1 MVYLRL
7 FFAFIEYTFQIRR
20 RKEEEEYKEKTK
32 KYEEKTTRYPSGPRW
47 RGPKITVRIGGKVIA
62 LLFILFLL
70 FCIVG
75 VVFTQV
81 QRVSNAYYFN
91 GFIQSRSGLPFNHS
105 IPDSQVRLVTEELA
119 ISVARRH
126 MSEFG
131 SNMRALDTHI
141 TKTLEGK
148 LVWIA
153 VIGSTN
159 VLAENY
165 VKGFILIDATDP
177 VAVPEIVHKEFAVGD
192 GLWWDRNIIFRS
204 YSSENANSYGVAYPS
219 WNPTTGELVY
229 IVARYEVGFD
239 LIRRY
244 KGLIIYDSE
253 GKIVYDYTTLTSV
266 PNWVTQVYD
275 ENWMENMINEWG
287 GFRRGAAFDYW
298 SGGFLWIVPPSR
310 ERVEMSEDT
319 RYIVD
324 PETEDIIAM
333 VMVNP
338 VASER
343 TLAGVFKATRQGI
356 FFYDY
361 SQEEYISGITAEDI
375 VGGKLPKPATGLYD
389 TEMPLLYP
397 VEVSSGT
404 FRLAW
409 YVPIYWREG
418 TRAPDETII
427 LAGFAIIDARD
438 INNVAINMAGG
449 GLTSEQLVRETRLDF
464 TRLFGAVTYVR
475 LDTTVLNKTEYVRD
489 GTTHVILHVA
499 NSTYPWIE
507 ATPNDL
513 SSQQWYELLITE
525 KNNHILA
532 NIEKREEIWTIVS
545 FDNLN
550 IP

>member
-7 FFAFIEYTFQIRR
+7 FFALIEYVFQIVRR
-20 RKEEEEYKEKTK
+20 REEEVEKEEKS
-32 KYEEKTTRYPSGPRW
+32 RYYTYRPRW
-47 RGPKITVRIGGKVIA
+47 RGPRIKVRISGKVVA
-62 LLFILFLL
+62 LLFIVFLL
-70 FCIVG
+70 FSIVG
-75 VVFTQV
+75 IVFTQV

-91 GFIQSRSGLPFNHS
+91 DFIQSGSGLPFNHL
-105 IPDSQVRLVTEELA
+105 IDDSQVRLVTEELA

-131 SNMRALDTHI
+131 SNMRVLDTHI
-141 TKTLEGK
+141 TKTLDGK
-148 LVWIA
+148 LVWVA

-177 VAVPEIVHKEFAVGD
+177 VAVPEIVHREFMVGD
-192 GLWWDRNIIFRS
+192 GLWWDRNVVFRS
-204 YSSENANSYGVAYPS
+204 YSSENTNSYGVAYPS

-253 GKIVYDYTTLTSV
+253 GKIIYDYTTLTSV

-324 PETEDIIAM
+324 PDTEDIIAM

-338 VASER
+338 VASQR

-375 VGGKLPKPATGLYD
+375 VEGKLPKPATGLYD
-389 TEMPLLYP
+389 AEMPLLYP
-397 VEVSSGT
+397 VEVSSSDP
-404 FRLAW
+404 RLAW

-418 TRAPDETII
+418 TRAPDETIY

-464 TRLFGAVTYVR
+464 IRLFGAVTYVT
-475 LDTTVLNKTEYVRD
+475 LDTTVLNKTEYVRA
-489 GTTHVILHVA
+489 GTTHVVLHVE

-507 ATPNDL
+507 ATSNDL

-525 KNNHILA
+525 KGSHILA

>member
-1 MVYLRL
+1 ML
-7 FFAFIEYTFQIRR
+7 FNR
-20 RKEEEEYKEKTK
+20 
-32 KYEEKTTRYPSGPRW
+32 
-47 RGPKITVRIGGKVIA
+47 
-62 LLFILFLL
+62 
-70 FCIVG
+70 
-75 VVFTQV
+75 
-81 QRVSNAYYFN
+81 
-91 GFIQSRSGLPFNHS
+91 S

-119 ISVARRH
+119 VSVARRH

-131 SNMRALDTHI
+131 SNMRVLDTHI
-141 TKTLEGK
+141 TKTPQGK
-148 LVWIA
+148 LVWVA
-153 VIGSTN
+153 VIASTN

-177 VAVPEIVHKEFAVGD
+177 VAVPEIVHKEFMVGD

-204 YSSENANSYGVAYPS
+204 YSSENAESFGVAYPS
-219 WNPTTGELVY
+219 WSPSGELVY
-229 IVARYEVGFD
+229 IVARYEVEFD

-244 KGLIIYDSE
+244 KGLIIYNSE
-253 GKIVYDYTTLTSV
+253 GKVIYDYTTLSSV
-266 PNWVTQVYD
+266 PTWVTQVYD
-275 ENWMENMINEWG
+275 ENWMEHMINEWG
-287 GFRRGAAFDYW
+287 GLRRGAAFDYW
-298 SGGFLWIVPPSR
+298 SGGFLWIIPPSR

-324 PETEDIIAM
+324 PDTEDVIAM

-338 VASER
+338 VANER

-361 SQEEYISGITAEDI
+361 SQEEYISGTTAEDI

-397 VEVSSGT
+397 VEVSTGV

-418 TRAPDETII
+418 TRTPDETIY

-438 INNVAINMAGG
+438 INNVAVNLAGG

-464 TRLFGAVTYVR
+464 IRLFGAVTY
-475 LDTTVLNKTEYVRD
+475 LSLNTTVLDKQEYVRD
-489 GTTHVILHVA
+489 GTTHLVLHVS

-513 SSQQWYELLITE
+513 PSQQWYELLSTKTGDTIT
-525 KNNHILA
+525 A
-532 NIEKREEIWTIVS
+532 NVEKREEIWTIIS
-545 FDNLN
+545 FDNLD